1 MFLFLSG
8 VILGILIDFLF
19 IKQKFIYF
27 LENIIDS
34 LDFEREELK
43 NEIKQLKRNQKNPTN
58 KNSRKV

>member
-19 IKQKFIYF
+19 IKQKFVMF
-27 LENIIDS
+27 LEDSIDI
-34 LDFEREELK
+34 LQFDKEELK